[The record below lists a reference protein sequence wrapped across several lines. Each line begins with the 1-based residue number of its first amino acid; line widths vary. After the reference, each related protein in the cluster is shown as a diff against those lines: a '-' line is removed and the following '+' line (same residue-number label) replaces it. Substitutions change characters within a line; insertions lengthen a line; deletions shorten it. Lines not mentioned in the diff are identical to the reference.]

1 MNRRAHK
8 KLARIVTQMLEKDL
22 PLTRQS
28 DGSYAATHQNRVCA
42 RLTSVE
48 ARNACADGVLSA
60 HADQR
65 LHCSDQAGL
74 WLKRGSVSAAQDA
87 FAEQHRE
94 MHRVNLIDNEGRI
107 YSAQKNSAVSPLAWL
122 RRHGGKDK
130 LPFLTA
136 PEFAAAEQ
144 FSNDY
149 YRSSLSQKLCAD
161 WDAPSRGG
169 AAQGPRNAVLDAA
182 DNALA
187 AKERF
192 MGALGALGPGL
203 DDLVF
208 CLCIRE
214 IGLEAIEK
222 ARKWPKRT
230 AKVVLKLA
238 LERLARHY
246 GLLH

>member
-8 KLARIVTQMLEKDL
+8 KLARVVTQMLEKDL
-22 PLTRQS
+22 ALRCQP
-28 DGSYAATHQNRVCA
+28 DGSYAAMHQDRVCA
-42 RLTSVE
+42 RLSADE
-48 ARNACADGVLSA
+48 AKMACADGILVT

-65 LHCSDQAGL
+65 LHCSQQAGL
-74 WLKRGSVSAAQDA
+74 WLKRRSVNDTQDA
-87 FAEQHRE
+87 FAAQHRD
-94 MHRVNLIDNEGRI
+94 MHQVNLIDKEGRLFT
-107 YSAQKNSAVSPLAWL
+107 AHKNAAESPLAWL
-122 RRHGGKDK
+122 RRHSDK
-130 LPFLTA
+130 NKVPFLSA
-136 PEFAAAEQ
+136 AEFAAAEQ
-144 FSNDY
+144 LRDDY
-149 YRSSLSQKLCAD
+149 NRSSLSQKLCAN
-161 WDAPSRGG
+161 WQTPARSGS
-169 AAQGPRNAVLDAA
+169 AQGPRNAVLDAA

-192 MGALGALGPGL
+192 MNALAALGPGL

-214 IGLEAIEK
+214 IGLDAVEK

-246 GLLH
+246 GLLR